1 MSSRRK
7 QAARLVF
14 VGVIFAL
21 IGVGFLLRVLYTKRP
36 FFHPDEYVSMVV
48 AKMVAERGAPIL
60 PSGLWYDHEFIFS
73 YLGGLFMRLLGVNY
87 LAVRWVS
94 VFFGALSIPMA
105 YVTARRLLSSRLA
118 GVTAAALMAVAP
130 EAVVWGGR
138 ARRYSMGEF
147 CIWLMLWLIWVGLVE
162 GDKRKYRI
170 AFYAVYALAAITLP
184 QTIMVVPPL
193 LVAVL
198 LLAWRGR
205 SATGPLLPR
214 HAVVGVTIIAL
225 ISIGLFLRANSNF
238 TVPEAAEVTAGRLQG
253 EDVSA
258 FAKSVAAVSPFLLP
272 TFDIPA
278 VLSRIRWLG
287 VIEPLYPLL
296 AVPALLAIILALMPG
311 FDKIGK
317 YRRAIWFLLVTAGGV
332 AFEFLFLV
340 SEDWTGQRP
349 RYLFVSFWP
358 AFIMLACGVIA
369 GLEILVNRW
378 SRAVRSPR
386 LADWVGIPAML
397 LSLVAV
403 LAATM
408 PRTLDG
414 LKHSLSDELNYHQ
427 AFQYVSEHWR
437 PGDQVMT
444 VLTTIS
450 YWYLGQTDYYA
461 VDRNPFVFQNSDSQM
476 VDRRLGARWVSNSE
490 ELDEALRNDRVWF
503 VIDKSRLWN
512 LYTLG
517 FKQQLLARMETVFQ
531 ADQVYVLLPKHKA
544 TAIPARPDTQLEAL
558 LDGQVE
564 LTGFSLDQAALLRG
578 APAQLTLFWRL
589 LQPMGA
595 DYKVF
600 VHLRDRT
607 GRTVAQ
613 ADHIPSEALVA
624 LPTSTWREGETVPDV
639 SYLQVPADTP
649 PGEYQLLVGLYNPDT
664 LERLPVEGDSSGENA
679 VVVTTLRQP

>member
-1 MSSRRK
+1 MNSRRK

-21 IGVGFLLRVLYTKRP
+21 IGLGFLLRVLYTKRP

-48 AKMVAERGAPIL
+48 AKMVAEHGTPIL

-94 VFFGALSIPMA
+94 VFFGVLSIPMA
-105 YVTARRLLSSRLA
+105 FITARRLLSSRLA
-118 GVTAAALMAVAP
+118 GVAAAALMAVAP

-162 GDKRKYRI
+162 GDRRKYRI

-205 SATGPLLPR
+205 STTGPLLPR
-214 HAVVGVTIIAL
+214 HIVVGVTIIAL

-238 TVPEAAEVTAGRLQG
+238 TAPEAAEVTAERLQG
-253 EDVSA
+253 EDVSS

-296 AVPALLAIILALMPG
+296 AVPALLAIILALVPG
-311 FDKIGK
+311 FDKTGK
-317 YRRAIWFLLVTAGGV
+317 YRQAIWFLLVTASGV

-358 AFIMLACGVIA
+358 AFIMLACGVVA
-369 GLEILVNRW
+369 GLEILVHGW
-378 SRAVRSPR
+378 SRAARSPR
-386 LADWVGIPAML
+386 LADWVLIPAML

-403 LAATM
+403 LAATL

-531 ADQVYVLLPKHKA
+531 ADQVYVLLPKRKA
-544 TAIPARPDTQLEAL
+544 TAIPARPDTRVEARL
-558 LDGQVE
+558 AGQVE

-578 APAQLTLFWRL
+578 APAQLTLFWKL

-624 LPTSTWREGETVPDV
+624 LPTSTWREGEIVPDV
-639 SYLQVPADTP
+639 SYLRVPADTP

-679 VVVTTLRQP
+679 VVVTTLRRP

>member
-369 GLEILVNRW
+369 GLEILVHLW

>member
-1 MSSRRK
+1 MNDRRT
-7 QAARLVF
+7 QATRLVL
-14 VGVIFAL
+14 VGIVFGL
-21 IGVGFLLRVLYTKRP
+21 IGLGLLLRVLYTERP

-73 YLGGLFMRLLGVNY
+73 YLGGLFIRLLGVNY

-94 VFFGALSIPMA
+94 VFFGVLSIPMA
-105 YVTARRLLSSRLA
+105 YITAHRLLSSRLA

-130 EAVVWGGR
+130 EAVLWGGR

-147 CIWLMLWLIWVGLVE
+147 CIWLMVWLIWVGLVE
-162 GDKRKYRI
+162 GDRRKYRF

-184 QTIMVVPPL
+184 QTILIVPPL
-193 LVAVL
+193 LLAVL

-205 SATGPLLPR
+205 PARGPLLAR
-214 HAVVGVTIIAL
+214 YVVVSVTIIAL
-225 ISIGLFLRANSNF
+225 ISIVLFLRANSNF
-238 TVPEAAEVTAGRLQG
+238 TAPEAAEVTAERLQG
-253 EDVSA
+253 EDVSS

-272 TFDIPA
+272 TFDIPTA
-278 VLSRIRWLG
+278 LSRIRWLG

-296 AVPALLAIILALMPG
+296 AVPALLAVVLALVPG
-311 FDKIGK
+311 FDTAGK
-317 YRRAIWFLLVTAGGV
+317 YRRATWFLLITASGV

-358 AFIMLACGVIA
+358 AFTMLACGLVA
-369 GLEILVNRW
+369 GLEMLVRRW
-378 SRAVRSPR
+378 RPPARFPK
-386 LADWVGIPAML
+386 LAEWVLMPATL
-397 LSLVAV
+397 LPLVAV

-414 LKHSLSDELNYHQ
+414 LKHSLGDELNYHQ

-461 VDRNPFVFQNSDSQM
+461 VDRNPFVFQNSDSEM
-476 VDRRLGARWVSNSE
+476 VDRRLGARWVSNPE
-490 ELDEALRNDRVWF
+490 ELDEALRSGRVWF

-512 LYTLG
+512 LYTLA
-517 FKQQLLARMETVFQ
+517 FKQQILARMEMVFQ
-531 ADQVYVLLPKHKA
+531 ADQVYVLLPKRKA
-544 TAIPARPDTQLEAL
+544 TAIPTQPDAQLQARLA
-558 LDGQVE
+558 GQVE

-578 APAQLTLFWRL
+578 APAQLTLFWKP
-589 LQPMGA
+589 LQSMD

-624 LPTSTWREGETVPDV
+624 LPTSTWREGEIVPDV

-649 PGEYQLLVGLYNPDT
+649 PGEYQLLVGMYNPDT
-664 LERLPVEGDSSGENA
+664 LERLPVEGDTSGENA
-679 VVVTTLRQP
+679 VVVTTLRRP

>member
-1 MSSRRK
+1 
-7 QAARLVF
+7 
-14 VGVIFAL
+14 
-21 IGVGFLLRVLYTKRP
+21 
-36 FFHPDEYVSMVV
+36 
-48 AKMVAERGAPIL
+48 
-60 PSGLWYDHEFIFS
+60 
-73 YLGGLFMRLLGVNY
+73 
-87 LAVRWVS
+87 
-94 VFFGALSIPMA
+94 
-105 YVTARRLLSSRLA
+105 
-118 GVTAAALMAVAP
+118 
-130 EAVVWGGR
+130 
-138 ARRYSMGEF
+138 
-147 CIWLMLWLIWVGLVE
+147 
-162 GDKRKYRI
+162 
-170 AFYAVYALAAITLP
+170 
-184 QTIMVVPPL
+184 MVVPPL
-193 LVAVL
+193 LAAVL
-198 LLAWRGR
+198 LLAWRRR
-205 SATGPLLPR
+205 SARGLLPAK
-214 HAVVGVTIIAL
+214 HVVVSVAVIVL
-225 ISIGLFLRANSNF
+225 ISIGLFVRANSNF
-238 TVPEAAEVTAGRLQG
+238 TAPEAAEVTAERLQA
-253 EDVSA
+253 EDVSS

-296 AVPALLAIILALMPG
+296 AVPALLAIALALVPG
-311 FDKIGK
+311 FDKTGK
-317 YRRAIWFLLVTAGGV
+317 YRRAIWFLLVTASGV

-349 RYLFVSFWP
+349 RYLFVTFWP
-358 AFIMLACGVIA
+358 AFIMLACGVVA
-369 GLEILVNRW
+369 GLEILVRRW
-378 SRAVRSPR
+378 SRAARVPR
-386 LADWVGIPAML
+386 LADWVLTPAIL
-397 LSLVAV
+397 LSLAAV
-403 LAATM
+403 LATTM

-437 PGDQVMT
+437 SGDHVMT

-461 VDRNPFVFQNSDSQM
+461 ADRNPFVFQNSDSET
-476 VDRRLGARWVSNSE
+476 VDRRLGARWVSNAE
-490 ELDEALRNDRVWF
+490 ELDEALRDGRLWF

-531 ADQVYVLLPKHKA
+531 ADQVYVLLPKRKA
-544 TAIPARPDTQLEAL
+544 IDIPTKPDLPVEARLA
-558 LDGQVE
+558 GQVE

-578 APAQLTLFWRL
+578 APAQLTLFWKL
-589 LQPMGA
+589 LRPLGE

-607 GRTVAQ
+607 GQTVAQ

-624 LPTSTWREGETVPDV
+624 LPTSIWREGEIVPDV

-679 VVVTTLRQP
+679 VVVTTLRRP

>member
-1 MSSRRK
+1 MNERRTP
-7 QAARLVF
+7 ATRLVL
-14 VGVIFAL
+14 VGIVLAL
-21 IGVGFLLRVLYTKRP
+21 IGLGFLLRVLFAERP

-60 PSGLWYDHEFIFS
+60 PSGIWYDHEFIFS

-87 LAVRWVS
+87 WAVRWVS
-94 VFFGALSIPMA
+94 VFFGVLSISMA
-105 YVTARRLLSSRLA
+105 YITARRILSSRFA

-130 EAVVWGGR
+130 EAVAWGGR

-147 CIWLMLWLIWVGLVE
+147 CIWLMLWLIWIGLVE
-162 GDKRKYRI
+162 GDRRKYRI

-193 LVAVL
+193 LAAVL
-198 LLAWRGR
+198 LLAWRRR
-205 SATGPLLPR
+205 SATGPLVAR
-214 HAVVGVTIIAL
+214 YVVVSVTIIVL
-225 ISIGLFLRANSNF
+225 ISIGLFVRANSNF
-238 TVPEAAEVTAGRLQG
+238 TAPEAAEVTAERLQA
-253 EDVSA
+253 EDVSS
-258 FAKSVAAVSPFLLP
+258 FAKGVAAMSPFLLP
-272 TFDIPA
+272 TFDIHA
-278 VLSRIRWLG
+278 ALSRIRWLG

-296 AVPALLAIILALMPG
+296 AVPALLAIGLALVPG
-311 FDKIGK
+311 FDKAGK
-317 YRRAIWFLLVTAGGV
+317 YRRAIWFLLVTASGV

-358 AFIMLACGVIA
+358 AFIMLACGIVAALEMLARRWGRPARFPELA
-369 GLEILVNRW
+369 GWVLMPATLLT
-378 SRAVRSPR
+378 
-386 LADWVGIPAML
+386 LA
-397 LSLVAV
+397 AV
-403 LAATM
+403 LAVSM

-414 LKHSLSDELNYHQ
+414 LKHSLGDELNYHQ
-427 AFQYVSEHWR
+427 AFQYVSEHWQ
-437 PGDQVMT
+437 PGDRVMT

-461 VDRNPFVFQNSDSQM
+461 VDRNPFVFQNSDSKM
-476 VDRRLGARWVSNSE
+476 VDRRLGARWVSNAE
-490 ELDEALRNDRVWF
+490 DLDEALRNDRLWF

-531 ADQVYVLLPKHKA
+531 ADQVYVLLPKRKA
-544 TAIPARPDTQLEAL
+544 IAIPAKPDTQVEARL
-558 LDGQVE
+558 AGQIE
-564 LTGFSLDQAALLRG
+564 LTGFALDQAALLRG
-578 APAQLTLFWRL
+578 APAQLTLFWKL
-589 LQPMGA
+589 LQPMDV

-679 VVVTTLRQP
+679 VVVTTLRRP